1 MKKRFF
7 SAFLAICMML
17 TILPM
22 TAMAA
27 DPAEEADPVF
37 EMQDFNLYDTFGF
50 GAYSVGWHYLDGFD
64 TTTIT
69 GLEVGLKN
77 PAGELIVKYTASGE
91 QLEYQ
96 RAKGYITEAGQAALH
111 SIRNTRAIPFRRAQM
126 TTGLWKRARLLIS
139 GMPPLPMSRLL

>member
-37 EMQDFNLYDTFGF
+37 EMQDFNLFDTFGF
-50 GAYSVGWHYLDGFD
+50 GA
-64 TTTIT
+64 
-69 GLEVGLKN
+69 
-77 PAGELIVKYTASGE
+77 
-91 QLEYQ
+91 
-96 RAKGYITEAGQAALH
+96 
-111 SIRNTRAIPFRRAQM
+111 
-126 TTGLWKRARLLIS
+126 
-139 GMPPLPMSRLL
+139 